1 MLSARIAIV
10 ALVLTLSVAACSK
23 SDDASKPSSVPP
35 LALTVEIQP
44 IGRGTQ
50 HDVKGLCGKP
60 EASRA
65 GS

>member
-1 MLSARIAIV
+1 MLR
-10 ALVLTLSVAACSK
+10 T
-23 SDDASKPSSVPP
+23 P

-50 HDVKGLCGKP
+50 HDVKGLWGKP

>member
-1 MLSARIAIV
+1 MSVCGVPHEQNSTVGGSQVTFWNWLNGAMLR
-10 ALVLTLSVAACSK
+10 T
-23 SDDASKPSSVPP
+23 P

-60 EASRA
+60 EGSRA